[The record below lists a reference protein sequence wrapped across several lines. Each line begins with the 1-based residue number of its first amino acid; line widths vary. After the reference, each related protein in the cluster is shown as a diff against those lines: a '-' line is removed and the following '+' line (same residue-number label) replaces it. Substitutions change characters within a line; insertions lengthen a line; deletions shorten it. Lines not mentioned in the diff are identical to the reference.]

1 MAFSTYSTLQTAIA
15 NWLNRSDLTSYI
27 PDFIALAEERIYRDL
42 RVKAMET
49 ALSSTIA
56 SGVIAVPS
64 DYIELKLA
72 YVDGSPA
79 YLLERTSLED
89 VYAKYPTRS
98 SQGKPLYIA
107 REGSTFI
114 FGPYPDSA
122 YTIKGV
128 YYARLTAL
136 SNSNT
141 SNWLTTSAPSLLL
154 FGALCEAEPFL
165 HNDPRVTLWEA
176 KFAQQLTA
184 ANRQDKR
191 EGRSGSSMTMST
203 GNQP

>member
-1 MAFSTYSTLQTAIA
+1 MAFSTYSTLQTAVGS
-15 NWLNRSDLTSYI
+15 WLNRSDLSAYI

-72 YVDGSPA
+72 YIDGSPA
-79 YLLERTSLED
+79 YLLERTSLEEI
-89 VYAKYPTRS
+89 YARYPTRS

-107 REGSTFI
+107 REGSNFI
-114 FGPYPDSA
+114 FGPYPDGA
-122 YTIKGV
+122 YTVKGV
-128 YYARLTAL
+128 YYARLAAL
-136 SNSNT
+136 SSTNT
-141 SNWLTTSAPSLLL
+141 SNWLTTAAPSLLL

-165 HNDPRVTLWEA
+165 HNDPRVVLWES

-191 EGRSGSSMTMST
+191 EGRSGSSMTMSA
-203 GNQP
+203 GNMP